1 MYCRT
6 SPGAHGTCKRDH
18 VKPNLGREE
27 DQGGRS
33 KAPAWKGVGFNGVDV
48 DHPMTTTA
56 YVPKVDG
63 ARLWLRLQL
72 EI

>member
-1 MYCRT
+1 M
-6 SPGAHGTCKRDH
+6 
-18 VKPNLGREE
+18 PNLGREE

-48 DHPMTTTA
+48 DHPMTTTV
-56 YVPKVDG
+56 YVPKVHW